1 MLVVLAF
8 TLFRLVKAGTKGEL
22 GQALRTFIS
31 PTEEWGPRFVSKN
44 INISRQLVL
53 DQKLVKAD
61 QYKCARK
68 LRTVNSWGGGSNGA
82 NGSNGSADDIHKRP
96 CSFLRVVSRSVIDF
110 DQYYEYVTGR
120 TEEGTGSRTRGS
132 LSQPQLFA
140 QLTQFKCVCPDLNV
154 FTQFKCV
161 CQTLT

>member
-1 MLVVLAF
+1 MIELFPVFVVLAF

-44 INISRQLVL
+44 INISRQLGL

-68 LRTVNSWGGGSNGA
+68 LRTVNSWGGGSNVSNGA
-82 NGSNGSADDIHKRP
+82 NGSADNIHKRP
-96 CSFLRVVSRSVIDF
+96 CSFLRVVSRSVIDYH
-110 DQYYEYVTGR
+110 QYYEYVTGR
-120 TEEGTGSRTRGS
+120 TEEGTGSKTRGS

-140 QLTQFKCVCPDLNV
+140 QLTRFKCVWPV
-154 FTQFKCV
+154 FN
-161 CQTLT
+161 